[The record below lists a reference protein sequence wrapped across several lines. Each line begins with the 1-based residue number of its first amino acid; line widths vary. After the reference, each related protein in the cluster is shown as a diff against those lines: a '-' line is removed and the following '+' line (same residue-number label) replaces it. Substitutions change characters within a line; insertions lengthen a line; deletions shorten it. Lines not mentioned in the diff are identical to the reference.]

1 MTQHQSWNKDDI
13 VIDVQAEL
21 VQCLNDAN
29 QVPEFDASLRAEFK
43 AQVCS
48 YFVND
53 YLAELINA

>member
-1 MTQHQSWNKDDI
+1 MFR
-13 VIDVQAEL
+13 
-21 VQCLNDAN
+21 LNLCSILTMAN

>member
-1 MTQHQSWNKDDI
+1 MTQHQSWNKGEI
-13 VIDVQAEL
+13 VIDTQAEL
-21 VQCLNDAN
+21 VQHLTDAN
-29 QVPEFDASLRAEFK
+29 RVPEFDASLRAEFK